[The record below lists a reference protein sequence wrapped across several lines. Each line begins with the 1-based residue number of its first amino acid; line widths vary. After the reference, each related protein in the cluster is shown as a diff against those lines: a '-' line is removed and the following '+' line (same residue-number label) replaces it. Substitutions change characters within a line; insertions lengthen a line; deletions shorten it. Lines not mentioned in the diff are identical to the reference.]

1 MGGTHPG
8 RKARNVRHRKKKDR
22 SRLRAQLYR
31 IYRWSAP
38 LVGAVLV
45 ALLRWWLEVRY
56 KL

>member
-1 MGGTHPG
+1 M
-8 RKARNVRHRKKKDR
+8 RHRKKKDR
-22 SRLRAQLYR
+22 SHLWVLLHR

-45 ALLRWWLEVRY
+45 ALLRWWLEVRH